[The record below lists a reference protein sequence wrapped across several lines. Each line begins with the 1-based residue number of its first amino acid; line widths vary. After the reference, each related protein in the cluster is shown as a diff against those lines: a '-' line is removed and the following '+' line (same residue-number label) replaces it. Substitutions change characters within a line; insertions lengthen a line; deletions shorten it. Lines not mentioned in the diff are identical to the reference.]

1 MSVFSWKS
9 GDHAAQ
15 IAEIAASAEFAL
27 LLDSNGRITDSSVAA
42 NALLGEALEEQE
54 RRPLWKL
61 TQEEQGEVEAFLQ
74 ACASAH
80 EPIQRTLHFRT
91 TKGAYDPRICMGS
104 PLAGHEVL
112 LICRPIERPSGI
124 GERIQAKLMALNA
137 EVEERMMIAAQARFD
152 SEAKSRFLAAASHD
166 LRQPLHAMTLFTRA
180 LSRRVDGEEAVELVN
195 QLGIALGSLQRMFD
209 SLLDVSKLDGG
220 LVKPQWSDVDLVE
233 FFEPLGAELEA
244 RAASLGLSGR
254 IYPLDAT
261 VRTDQALLERI
272 VRNLINNALKFT
284 ARGGIMLAARRRG
297 DRIAIEVFDT
307 GIGMDARQLD
317 EVFDEF
323 ERGKVA
329 ARGQND
335 GLGLGLSIV
344 RRLTDLLEIEIS
356 VESRPGRGTRFRLL
370 LEPGMR
376 SVRNLRQSARDTPVF
391 ATPDLAG
398 RTMIVLDDESMVVE
412 SLTRELRDHGIATVG
427 VGSGAALRSM
437 AAGVPVDAAIV
448 DYDLGDELGPDVIAA
463 FCEETKTR
471 FPVLIVTGSTEPEVL
486 KRLQRSG
493 HPWITKP
500 VDPDVLLALISGML
514 PRG

>member
-1 MSVFSWKS
+1 MSVFSWRS

-27 LLDSNGRITDSSVAA
+27 LVDESGRITDSSVAA
-42 NALLGEALEEQE
+42 NALLGDALTREE
-54 RRPLWKL
+54 PCSLWNV
-61 TQEEQGEVEAFLQ
+61 TRESRIEVSAFLEQ
-74 ACASAH
+74 CWSAR
-80 EPIQRTLHFRT
+80 EPLKRLLHF
-91 TKGAYDPRICMGS
+91 GGPEGPFDPRVCMGS

-112 LICRPIERPSGI
+112 LICRPVDGPEGI
-124 GERIQAKLMALNA
+124 GQRIQAKLMALNA
-137 EVEERMMIAAQARFD
+137 EVEERTRIEAQARFD

-180 LSRRVDGEEAVELVN
+180 LSRRVEGEEAVELVN
-195 QLGIALGSLQRMFD
+195 QLGIALSSLQRMFD

-220 LVKPQWSDVDLVE
+220 LVTPQWSDVDLVE

-254 IYPLDAT
+254 LYPLDGT
-261 VRTDQALLERI
+261 VHTDRALLERI

-297 DRIAIEVFDT
+297 DQVAIEIFDT
-307 GIGMDARQLD
+307 GIGMDATQLAN
-317 EVFDEF
+317 VFNEF
-323 ERGKVA
+323 ERGRVA

-344 RRLTDLLEIEIS
+344 RRLTDLLGIEIS

-370 LEPGMR
+370 LPPGKRTSAHM
-376 SVRNLRQSARDTPVF
+376 RQSARDPAVF
-391 ATPDLAG
+391 ANPDLRG
-398 RTMIVLDDESMVVE
+398 RTMIVLDDEPMVVE

-437 AAGVPVDAAIV
+437 ATGVPVDAAIV
-448 DYDLGDELGPDVIAA
+448 DYDLGDERGPDVVRA
-463 FCEETKTR
+463 FCEETNTS
-471 FPVLIVTGSTEPEVL
+471 FPMLIVTGSTEPEVL
-486 KRLQRSG
+486 KHLQKLG
-493 HPWITKP
+493 HPWVTKP
-500 VDPDVLLALISGML
+500 VNPDVLLALIAGML
-514 PRG
+514 PRS